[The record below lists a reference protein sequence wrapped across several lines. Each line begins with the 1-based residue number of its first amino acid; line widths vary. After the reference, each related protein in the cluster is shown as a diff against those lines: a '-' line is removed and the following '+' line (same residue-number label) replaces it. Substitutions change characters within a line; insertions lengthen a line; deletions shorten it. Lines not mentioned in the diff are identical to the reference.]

1 MNIFITGA
9 TGFVGKH
16 LVNKLFASGHN
27 LYCTL
32 LANESNPFDKD
43 QISNVFVLAND
54 NVNGLTHF
62 FQSNNID
69 GIIHL
74 ASYVQ
79 SANHIPDDIDKL
91 ADINIKFSLQ
101 VLEAASNAKVKWFI
115 NTGTYWQHFDNA
127 EYSPVNLYA
136 ATKQAFMDL
145 SKFYWETNRIFFCT
159 IKLFDTYGPGDTRP
173 KIFNLWERIAKSGET
188 LDMSGGEQII
198 DISHVDSVVDAF
210 AQLAIHVHNNN
221 PKLNNGDVFALK
233 AAKRYSLKQLAAKY
247 ETDHGVTLNINWGAR
262 PYREREVMMP
272 WNGGRSI
279 AELE

>member
-1 MNIFITGA
+1 MRIFVTGA
-9 TGFVGKH
+9 GGFIAKH
-16 LVNKLFASGHN
+16 LVKALTQAGNYVCVNVRKPIQDLPLGVETIQ
-27 LYCTL
+27 L
-32 LANESNPFDKD
+32 NE
-43 QISNVFVLAND
+43 ND
-54 NVNGLTHF
+54 IDATIKY
-62 FQSNNID
+62 FQQQQFD

-74 ASYVQ
+74 ASLYITV
-79 SANHIPDDIDKL
+79 HKPDEVCEL
-91 ADINIKFSLQ
+91 INSNVRFSTFM
-101 VLEAASNAKVKWFI
+101 LEAAAKSNIAWFI
-115 NTGTYWQHFDNA
+115 NTGTFWQHYLDA
-127 EYSPVNLYA
+127 DYAPVNLYA
-136 ATKQAFMDL
+136 ATKQAFEVIAKYYIDTQQIKFVSLHL
-145 SKFYWETNRIFFCT
+145 S
-159 IKLFDTYGPGDTRP
+159 DTYGPGDTRP

-210 AQLAIHVHNNN
+210 AQLAMHVHNNN

-279 AELE
+279 DELE